1 MTRLKAYADVMER
14 GPDVQPVLTRTGPD
28 AMRVQAHLERGQTIV
43 VQESYDPAWEAF
55 SGNRR
60 VPIRKDALGF
70 MIVDAPPGDQ
80 EIRLE
85 FVKPLEARI
94 GLILTFLACALV
106 LGMLYRSMRT
116 NEAAGR
122 PGEGQ
127 RPEAAD

>member
-1 MTRLKAYADVMER
+1 
-14 GPDVQPVLTRTGPD
+14 
-28 AMRVQAHLERGQTIV
+28 
-43 VQESYDPAWEAF
+43 
-55 SGNRR
+55 
-60 VPIRKDALGF
+60 
-70 MIVDAPPGDQ
+70 
-80 EIRLE
+80 
-85 FVKPLEARI
+85 VKPLEARI